1 MQVLINKITVSSLSN
16 FGKIFEKKPEKI
28 KTTGSQDFVKVLLD
42 RSGTFLISASSD
54 KYFTIQDMLS
64 NTLVTK
70 GTVGDQITSI
80 QLTLDNKYLI
90 TTSARGLIYFW
101 KINEQITKAMTQ
113 RLKEQDIQIPTLSDP
128 CIPDL
133 RMPPISLKKTSA
145 KATPLVKKQTSDEW
159 TEDPN
164 QKLFG
169 GKSPAEI
176 LFNKNKQKNL
186 IIEESKEGDMTK
198 SQLKRKDVQDI
209 TDLVGNIAEDIGNM
223 FSTNNQEAIMKA
235 RADKSPK
242 YSDTQSVTQ
251 AEFDDELAVATG
263 QVPDWAVTKG
273 GTTLIKANE
282 VPVKE
287 NEYHYD
293 REMDNAESSIT
304 LLPSPKAKF
313 TIEKGVDKK
322 ISDDDQSF
330 SQTKDEDRESYDQ
343 NEFNILKQGTGK
355 FFDDNSDDE
364 KSPEK
369 NPPARRQWKQ
379 SNDSPSKS
387 PTNIEL
393 VEDAE
398 PDNSAGE
405 IESIL
410 IKNQNNDKK
419 PPQRSQWN
427 KPKKPI
433 GRIGTHLVED
443 KNAINYMEVMKGL
456 KEGVISKDD
465 IPEGFME
472 GLDMIA
478 QTPKPNLKYPVPS
491 NEYGEASFGS
501 RSDKIQQMRQ
511 TNMDVDIDSLDKTK
525 ESLTSDQKA
534 NSMKKIPI
542 NIHPESKGT
551 EPNNQQRSRIPT
563 LKKDNVGQ
571 SKERRVENKKQI
583 RSFIEEHNDELE
595 AAPIPQK
602 QEVQKTLGKSPK
614 MAKFTSQ
621 NFLGVD
627 NDSTKNNY
635 NLSNQQNVK
644 SEGNSEKEDFLQ
656 KEDSVHMDDNRHG
669 DVKSETYQYP
679 NTESVGDTQLA
690 YLMNDSN
697 TFQADPVTTAA
708 VNASMNV
715 ELQKINES
723 LQKLANITSRADSKG
738 VEYMPEVS
746 DSLNRSFN
754 LLLTTMANL
763 KANSSNGFQAKIQF

>member
-1 MQVLINKITVSSLSN
+1 MINKITVSSLSN

-133 RMPPISLKKTSA
+133 RMPPISIKKPSLKPI
-145 KATPLVKKQTSDEW
+145 PLAKKQTSDEW

-186 IIEESKEGDMTK
+186 IIEESKTEDMTK
-198 SQLKRKDVQDI
+198 SQVKRNDI
-209 TDLVGNIAEDIGNM
+209 QEINNLVGNIADDIGNM

-242 YSDTQSVTQ
+242 YTDAQTVNHADFS
-251 AEFDDELAVATG
+251 DELAVATG
-263 QVPDWAVTKG
+263 QIPDWAVTKG
-273 GTTLIKANE
+273 GTTLIKLND

-287 NEYHYD
+287 SEYYYD

-304 LLPSPKAKF
+304 LLPSPKTKF
-313 TIEKGVDKK
+313 TVEKGVDKK
-322 ISDDDQSF
+322 ISSDDQSF
-330 SQTKDEDRESYDQ
+330 SQSKDEDRESYDQ

-355 FFDDNSDDE
+355 FFDDDLDDE
-364 KSPEK
+364 KSQEK
-369 NPPARRQWKQ
+369 NPPPRKQWKQ
-379 SNDSPSKS
+379 SNDHEKSNDSPLK
-387 PTNIEL
+387 PPVQAEL
-393 VEDAE
+393 YDDTEA
-398 PDNSAGE
+398 DNSAVE

-410 IKNQNNDKK
+410 IKNQSNDKR

-427 KPKKPI
+427 KSKKPI
-433 GRIGTHLVED
+433 GFGNTDLVEG
-443 KNAINYMEVMKGL
+443 NNPINYMEVMKGL
-456 KEGVISKDD
+456 KEGFISKDD

-472 GLDMIA
+472 DLDMIA
-478 QTPKPNLKYPVPS
+478 QTPKPNLKYPIPS
-491 NEYGEASFGS
+491 NEYGEASFGA

-511 TNMDVDIDSLDKTK
+511 TNIDVDIDSLDGPKD
-525 ESLTSDQKA
+525 SLLSGQKA
-534 NSMKKIPI
+534 SSMKKTPI
-542 NIHPESKGT
+542 LLSSDSKCI

-563 LKKDNVGQ
+563 LKKENVGK
-571 SKERRVENKKQI
+571 SKERRIESKKQI
-583 RSFIEEHNDELE
+583 RSFVEEHNDELE
-595 AAPIPQK
+595 ATPIPHK
-602 QEVQKTLGKSPK
+602 QEVVKAIGKSPR
-614 MAKFTSQ
+614 MSKFESQ
-621 NFLGVD
+621 
-627 NDSTKNNY
+627 NY
-635 NLSNQQNVK
+635 NLSNQQMVK
-644 SEGNSEKEDFLQ
+644 SEENSGKEEFSQ
-656 KEDSVHMDDNRHG
+656 KEDSVHIDENRHG
-669 DVKSETYQYP
+669 DIKSETYHYP
-679 NTESVGDTQLA
+679 NTESVGDTHLA
-690 YLMNDSN
+690 YLMNESN
-697 TFQADPVTTAA
+697 AYQADPVTTAA
-708 VNASMNV
+708 VNASMSV

-723 LQKLANITSRADSKG
+723 LQKLANITSRPDSKG

-746 DSLNRSFN
+746 ESLNKSFN

-763 KANSSNGFQAKIQF
+763 KANSSNCFQAKIQF